1 MRKLLLATCLCLP
14 MTAQAAVLHYEAGL
28 DPLAPDPRFGFNLT
42 VSDSLFVTNPVDV
55 AGSTHCD
62 PLNGCQYD
70 GSWNLFIFDPV
81 LRSQY
86 LIASLD
92 LALLDHHVVSGTVHS
107 DNGLG
112 DQFDVSLRNGTWHT
126 DWVTAIKGLRSRMA
140 EYGLPCRR
148 WARYQSP
155 RHYQLLPL
163 PYWRFMA
170 LLNGAIFNPCPY
182 NH

>member
-126 DWVTAIKGLRSRMA
+126 DWVTGDQGPAFSDGGIWTTVQEVGSIPEPETLSA
-140 EYGLPCRR
+140 F
-148 WARYQSP
+148 AV
-155 RHYQLLPL
+155 
-163 PYWRFMA
+163 A
-170 LLNGAIFNPCPY
+170 LLAVYGVAKRR
-182 NH
+182 HL